1 VQRRLYSGR
10 TSLEIIVRSISS
22 QSPIQGV
29 VFDFG
34 STLSITHASWSTII
48 VQGGTAIGERLR
60 EAGLSLPDDFAA
72 QWAAMLRSSVRQAET
87 DGIERSAEV
96 VLAMLLASQGHDDL
110 SSELIR
116 RATDRYFTV
125 EDGLRAPA
133 TGAAV
138 LLSELKAAGYRVG
151 ILSNTIGGH
160 WVQHWTDTHGFRPYV
175 DAVVVSDEIG
185 IRKPRPE
192 IFLTT
197 LERLRIDDP
206 ARAVMVGDTLAHDI
220 VGAQRVGMRTVL
232 VALAED
238 QGFVSQSATG
248 ERTILARPGVDATVR
263 ADAEITDLAALAS
276 ILERWQGDGG

>member
-1 VQRRLYSGR
+1 
-10 TSLEIIVRSISS
+10 VRSITPLC
-22 QSPIQGV
+22 PIQGI

-34 STLSITHASWSTII
+34 STLSITHASWSTIFAD
-48 VQGGTAIGERLR
+48 GGSAIDAELR
-60 EAGLSLPDDFAA
+60 GAGLDLPVDFPALWGA
-72 QWAAMLRSSVRQAET
+72 TLRASIHQAER
-87 DGIERSAEV
+87 DGIERSADS
-96 VLAMLLASQGHDDL
+96 VLARLLASQGFENIPPDL
-110 SSELIR
+110 VR
-116 RATDRYFTV
+116 RAADRHFAV
-125 EDGLRAPA
+125 EDGLRTPA
-133 TGAAV
+133 TGAVA
-138 LLSELKAAGYRVG
+138 LLADIRAAGYRVG

-238 QGFVSQSATG
+238 QGFVSRSATG
-248 ERTILARPGVDATVR
+248 ERAVLVRPDTDATVR
-263 ADAEITDLAALAS
+263 ADAEITDLAALAP
-276 ILERWQGDGG
+276 ILERWQADGG

>member
-1 VQRRLYSGR
+1 M
-10 TSLEIIVRSISS
+10 RSITP
-22 QSPIQGV
+22 QDPIQGV

-34 STLSITHASWSTII
+34 STLSITHAAWPTII
-48 VQGGTAIGERLR
+48 ADGGAAIDAGLR
-60 EAGLSLPDDFAA
+60 EAGLDLPADFPAL
-72 QWAAMLRSSVRQAET
+72 WAAMLRFSIQQAER
-87 DGIERSAEV
+87 DGIERPADS
-96 VLAMLLASQGHDDL
+96 VLAAVLASQGFADISPDL
-110 SSELIR
+110 VR
-116 RATDRYFTV
+116 RAADCHFSL
-125 EDGLRAPA
+125 EGGLRAPA
-133 TGAAV
+133 TGAAA
-138 LLSELKAAGYRVG
+138 LLAELKSAGYRVG

-197 LERLRIDDP
+197 LERIGIDDP

-248 ERTILARPGVDATVR
+248 ERAILTRPAVDATVR
-263 ADAEITDLAALAS
+263 ADAEITDLAALPA
-276 ILERWQGDGG
+276 ILERWQSDGR

>member
-1 VQRRLYSGR
+1 M
-10 TSLEIIVRSISS
+10 RSISS

-48 VQGGTAIGERLR
+48 VQGGAAIGERLR

-96 VLAMLLASQGHDDL
+96 VLTMLLASQGHDDL

-197 LERLRIDDP
+197 LERLGINDP
-206 ARAVMVGDTLAHDI
+206 TRAVMVGDTLAHDI
-220 VGAQRVGMRTVL
+220 IGAQRVGMRTVL

-248 ERTILARPGVDATVR
+248 ERTILARPAADATVR